1 MKCKVCGNELF
12 PGDTYCISCGTPA
25 DTLQSVEYSQPVDNS
40 QIDEYSQLDE
50 YSQPVRKQGINKK
63 IAIIIASCVAAV
75 VLIIAIIAV
84 IASVAGKTEDET
96 PVFEQEATTEAENQT
111 VTEQTTTGIV
121 ADVETTTAE
130 QYNGM
135 GYVSSDTP
143 GDAGIVVRAES
154 TYYSDQLA
162 ILFEGAPVRIVSD
175 ADNGTE
181 YIQISFDNN
190 GTEVYGWALRKYIV
204 YGKQYGYSVPFEQQE
219 VNLYVSNIT
228 ETGISDFLEKPSDDE
243 ILKFVMNHAIL
254 NYNPSVSG
262 LEYGNFKVNGKHCN
276 VRVDAA
282 YINKLSS
289 RFFGTGINVD
299 NIKNENI
306 SSGYLYGKSIE
317 VSSQGLAVVSGVYCD
332 PSFGE
337 YRINFAIYKSGSD
350 NESAYYS
357 YSPAQAKADKSLKYS
372 SDGYVILQKYSDA
385 GQDAYKVIE
394 YKTNLSPSTEEPTKT
409 IEKITEN
416 KVVPNFNYDSQ
427 DQYLFDS
434 ANKYIT
440 NEYLQGCT
448 RDEITVILNEI
459 YARHGYIFKDA
470 ELREYFNSQSWY
482 HGTVQTLEEAA
493 EEFNSI
499 EQKNVD
505 TIYLYQK
512 SMGWRS

>member
-1 MKCKVCGNELF
+1 MKCKTCGNELF
-12 PGDTYCISCGTPA
+12 PGDTYCVNCGTTA
-25 DTLQSVEYSQPVDNS
+25 DTAQSVEYSQPIDNS
-40 QIDEYSQLDE
+40 QIEE
-50 YSQPVRKQGINKK
+50 FSQPVRKQGNNKK

-84 IASVAGKTEDET
+84 VVSVAGKPEDET
-96 PVFEQEATTEAENQT
+96 PVFEQVTETESEIVSVQITTENIAEEEN
-111 VTEQTTTGIV
+111 TTSI
-121 ADVETTTAE
+121 
-130 QYNGM
+130 QYDGV
-135 GYVSSDTP
+135 GYVSTNTP
-143 GDAGIVVRAES
+143 GDAGVVVRSES
-154 TYYSDQLA
+154 TYYSDQIA
-162 ILFEGAPVRIVSD
+162 VLFEGAPVRIVSD
-175 ADNGTE
+175 ADNDTE

-190 GTEVYGWALRKYIV
+190 GTETFGWVLRKYIV
-204 YGKQYGYSVPFEQQE
+204 YGKQYEYSVPFDQHE

-228 ETGISDFLEKPSDDE
+228 ETGISDFSGKPSDDE
-243 ILKFVMNHAIL
+243 ILKFVMKHAIL

-262 LEYGNFKVNGKHCN
+262 IEYGNFKVTGKHCN
-276 VRVDAA
+276 VRVDTA
-282 YINKLSS
+282 YINKLSL
-289 RFFGTGINVD
+289 RFFGTDININ

-306 SSGYLYGKSIE
+306 SAGYLYGKSID

-332 PSFGE
+332 SSAGE
-337 YRINFAIYKSGSD
+337 FRINFAIYKSGSD

-357 YSPAQAKADKSLKYS
+357 YTPAQAKADKSLEYS
-372 SDGYVILQKYSDA
+372 YDGYVILQKYREA
-385 GQDAYKVIE
+385 GQDAYKVTE
-394 YKTNLSPSTEEPTKT
+394 YKTNLDPSTEEPANT
-409 IEKITEN
+409 IEITTE
-416 KVVPNFNYDSQ
+416 KKTVPNFNYDSH

-440 NEYLQGCT
+440 NEYLSGCS

-482 HGTVQTLEEAA
+482 HGTVTSLEEAA